1 MTSHTSPLDQQ
12 DLTLLLFG
20 HAAFQ
25 YLRAGIELGLFD
37 KLQQQPGLGRAE
49 LRAALELEDRALDIL
64 LLGTTALRLIEH
76 SGDGYRNC
84 ARISEVFAEG
94 RWDTLRAVIGFEAYV
109 AYAGLV
115 DFTESLRANTN
126 VGLRRI
132 PGTGEDLYHRLPD
145 NPAMNEVFYHYM
157 HTWSELA
164 HGYLIERVDFTT
176 VTRLLDVGG
185 GDAVN
190 AIALARAFPHLAV
203 TVLELPSVVPLARK
217 RVDEAGLSDR
227 IQVIETD
234 MFTEPFPPGHDGAL
248 FAHQMQIWTPEQDTA
263 LLRSAHAALPDGG
276 KVVIINSMS
285 DDNQDGPLM
294 AALDSA
300 YFACLAAGG
309 GMIYPWRQHEENLRQ
324 AGFTQTER
332 IQCAGSWTPHGIII
346 ATK

>member
-1 MTSHTSPLDQQ
+1 MTSHASPLDQQ

-25 YLRAGIELGLFD
+25 YLRAGAELGLFE
-37 KLQQQPGLGRAE
+37 KLEQQPGLDRSE
-49 LRAALELEDRALDIL
+49 LRTALGLEDRALDIL

-76 SGDGYRNC
+76 SDAGYRNS

-94 RWDTLRAVIGFEAYV
+94 RWDTLQAVIGFEAYV

-126 VGLRRI
+126 IGLRRI
-132 PGTGEDLYHRLPD
+132 PGTGEDLYRRLPD

-164 HGYLIERVDFTT
+164 HGYLVEKVDFTT
-176 VTRLLDVGG
+176 VSRLLDVGG

-190 AIALARAFPHLAV
+190 AIALARAFPLLAV
-203 TVLELPSVVPLARK
+203 TVLELPSVAPLARK
-217 RVDEAGLSDR
+217 RVDEAGLGDR
-227 IQVIETD
+227 IEVIETD
-234 MFTEPFPPGHDGAL
+234 MFAEPFPRDHDGVL
-248 FAHQMQIWTPEQDTA
+248 FAHQLQIWTPEQNTA
-263 LLRSAHAALPDGG
+263 LLRSAHQALPDGG

-285 DDNQDGPLM
+285 DDTGDGPLM

-300 YFACLAAGG
+300 YFAALAAGG
-309 GMIYPWRQHEENLRQ
+309 GMIYPWRQHEESLRQ
-324 AGFTQTER
+324 AGFTRTER
-332 IQCAGSWTPHGIII
+332 IPCAGSWTPHGILV